1 MYRGHRFA
9 MAVTDEDLLDEPLDP
24 EEDEDL
30 AEDDVDETDD

>member
-1 MYRGHRFA
+1 